1 VAIPY
6 TVRGGGA
13 PARGRGGGFLTLGP
27 PPPPPHTRH
36 NCGCNHPPPCQVK
49 QHDCIRD
56 VSYVSTK
63 GLGSLVRYRWWLPP
77 RNNKTWLLE
86 ACVLN
91 LSLNFVDGQ
100 VLLPPPQGGL
110 CCRWYV
116 KSNMGHGRS
125 LHFCRF
131 RQLMLWMHMLVYA
144 WPLFQT
150 MSLCNLAPPPPN
162 LGVVKGPGGGG
173 GEGGQRVLLSI
184 AFIPV
189 PKQCVLCQSHA
200 QQGPVLLVTKQCFLG
215 LARPW
220 SAK

>member
-1 VAIPY
+1 MAIPY
-6 TVRGGGA
+6 TVR
-13 PARGRGGGFLTLGP
+13 

-173 GEGGQRVLLSI
+173 GRGGRECCCPLLS
-184 AFIPV
+184 FLCRNNV
-189 PKQCVLCQSHA
+189 CCVSHMLNKV
-200 QQGPVLLVTKQCFLG
+200 QYCL
-215 LARPW
+215 
-220 SAK
+220 